1 MDENY
6 YVERK
11 TECWRC
17 KKITRVYDWEN
28 REMYEKR
35 KPKEPIPKNVQFRFT
50 SMTQDK
56 YWLNVCEN
64 CGAVQGDFYLC
75 CVYDGVF
82 YDRYK
87 ERIEKE
93 YEKEGY
99 SFQEQNTTFELM
111 KNND

>member
-35 KPKEPIPKNVQFRFT
+35 KPNLEVKE
-50 SMTQDK
+50 
-56 YWLNVCEN
+56 
-64 CGAVQGDFYLC
+64 
-75 CVYDGVF
+75 
-82 YDRYK
+82 
-87 ERIEKE
+87 
-93 YEKEGY
+93 
-99 SFQEQNTTFELM
+99 
-111 KNND
+111 NDCLSY